1 MKTLSSRLTVWYAV
15 SVTVTAAIFML
26 FGRYHLRQNYI
37 ASMDVLNDTEFGD
50 ILPNIFSHLEKDNP
64 DAAID
69 AIREHTELD
78 ASLFFF
84 QVGTDHNHPL
94 YTSSNLNGAI
104 LPKSVH
110 GNRRISIEDSN
121 LGTLRVGEYQAA
133 GYDIHIASSL
143 QGLEVLEGNLLRV
156 ASIGLIAIFLTSMG
170 IGYGLSRYA
179 LKPIAAIEKTA
190 SSISAKNMSERIPLP
205 NTDDEVARLA
215 ILLNTMFDRLQAS
228 FEQVQRFTA
237 DASHE
242 LKTPLSLIRI
252 NTEEMLNK
260 LDQPADVRS
269 EAIEQQLEQIDA
281 LNKVI
286 NDLLILAKADAGAL
300 KLTKCEHDCQD
311 FLNDFSQDARV
322 LCEDKQLVFLP
333 NNSLKASVL
342 FDPLWLRHL
351 LFNLLS
357 NAIAA
362 SSKKGTITLIS
373 KSNNE
378 YWEIEMKD
386 EGPGISEDK
395 IERVFERFFQES
407 KKAERGSGLGL
418 PICKSI
424 AQLHGGDLRLKN
436 RQDQNGIVVTICLP
450 LNATG

>member
-1 MKTLSSRLTVWYAV
+1 
-15 SVTVTAAIFML
+15 ML
-26 FGRYHLRQNYI
+26 FGRYHLRENYI

-50 ILPNIFSHLEKDNP
+50 ILPSILSHLERENP
-64 DAAID
+64 NAAID

-78 ASLFFF
+78 AALFFF
-84 QVGTDHNHPL
+84 QVGRDHEHPL
-94 YTSSNLNGAI
+94 YTSSNLNGITFPA
-104 LPKSVH
+104 SVH
-110 GNRRISIEDSN
+110 NKRRVTITDKG
-121 LGTLRVGEYQAA
+121 LGSLRVGEYQAA

-143 QGLEVLEGNLLRV
+143 QGLLVLENNLLRV
-156 ASIGLIAIFLTSMG
+156 ASMGLIAIFLTSMA

-179 LKPIAAIEKTA
+179 LKPIAIIEQTA
-190 SSISAKNMSERIPLP
+190 SRISAKNMSERIPLP

-215 ILLNTMFDRLQAS
+215 ILLNSMFDRLQAS

-260 LDQPADVRS
+260 LNHPVDERA
-269 EAIEQQLEQIDA
+269 EFIENQLEQIDR

-300 KLTKCEHDCQD
+300 KLNLSEQNCQE
-311 FLNDFSQDARV
+311 FLNDFSQDANV
-322 LCEDKQLVFLP
+322 LCEDKELTFDLR
-333 NNSLKASVL
+333 NDLKKTVT

-357 NAIAA
+357 NAISVSPKQSPITL
-362 SSKKGTITLIS
+362 SSKTRNG
-373 KSNNE
+373 
-378 YWEIEMKD
+378 YWELEMTD
-386 EGPGISEDK
+386 RGPGISENK
-395 IERVFERFFQES
+395 IKRVFERFFQES
-407 KKAERGSGLGL
+407 ERHERGSGLGL

-424 AQLHGGDLRLKN
+424 AQLHGGDLSLKN
-436 RQDQNGIVVTICLP
+436 RKNGNGIVVTICLP
-450 LNATG
+450 LDGQS

>member
-1 MKTLSSRLTVWYAV
+1 
-15 SVTVTAAIFML
+15 ML
-26 FGRYHLRQNYI
+26 FGRYHLRENYI
-37 ASMDVLNDTEFGD
+37 ASMDVLNDTEFGE
-50 ILPNIFSHLEKDNP
+50 ILPSILSHLEKENP
-64 DAAID
+64 NAAID

-78 ASLFFF
+78 AALFFF
-84 QVGTDHNHPL
+84 QVGSDHKHTL
-94 YTSSNLNGAI
+94 YTSSNLNGI
-104 LPKSVH
+104 TFPSSVH
-110 GNRRISIEDSN
+110 NKRRTTITDKS

-143 QGLEVLEGNLLRV
+143 QGLLVLENNLLRV
-156 ASIGLIAIFLTSMG
+156 ASMGLIAIFLTSMA

-179 LKPIAAIEKTA
+179 LKPIAVIEQTA
-190 SSISAKNMSERIPLP
+190 SRISAKNMSERIPLP

-215 ILLNTMFDRLQAS
+215 ILLNSMFDRLQAS

-260 LDQPADVRS
+260 LNHPLAERA
-269 EAIEQQLEQIDA
+269 EFIENQLEQIDG

-300 KLTKCEHDCQD
+300 KLNVSQQDCQA
-311 FLNDFSQDARV
+311 FLNDFSQDAKV
-322 LCEDKQLVFLP
+322 LCEDKALTFNLQ
-333 NNSLKASVL
+333 NDLKKIVP
-342 FDPLWLRHL
+342 FDPIWLRHL

-357 NAIAA
+357 NAISVSPEQSSITL
-362 SSKKGTITLIS
+362 SSKT
-373 KSNNE
+373 SNA
-378 YWEIEMKD
+378 YWDIEMED
-386 EGPGISEDK
+386 QGPGISEAK

-407 KKAERGSGLGL
+407 ERYERGSGLGL

-424 AQLHGGDLRLKN
+424 AQLHGGDLSLKN
-436 RQDQNGIVVTICLP
+436 RKDGNGIRVTIYLP
-450 LNATG
+450 LDAHI